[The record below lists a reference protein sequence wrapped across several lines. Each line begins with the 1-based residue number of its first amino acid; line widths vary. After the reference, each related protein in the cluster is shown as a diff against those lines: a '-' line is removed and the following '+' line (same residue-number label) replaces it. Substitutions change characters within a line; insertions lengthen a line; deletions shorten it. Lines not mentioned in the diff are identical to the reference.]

1 MQAPAHIKTAEQYL
15 ANLAADRRAAI
26 ETIHQAI
33 LKAVPGT
40 EARICYGMLGYGPA
54 GAEAKSGSADEW
66 AVVVLAS
73 QKNYISLYI
82 GCSEGSA
89 TLAEENKDRLGKV
102 SVGKS
107 CVRFKKLEHLDL
119 KVAMELVKKS
129 AKLAAGAAKP

>member
-15 ANLAADRRAAI
+15 ASLPADRRAAI
-26 ETIHQAI
+26 ETIHLAI
-33 LKAVPGT
+33 LRALPGM

-54 GAEAKSGSADEW
+54 SADAKSGSADEW

-82 GCSEGSA
+82 GCEDQDA
-89 TLAEENKDRLGKV
+89 TLLEKNKNRLGKV
-102 SVGKS
+102 SVGKC

-119 KVAMELVKKS
+119 KVAMELVKIS
-129 AKLAAGAAKP
+129 AKRRVNEAGE